1 MNEITLTLSRHFE
14 TSYAEIHSKLSERL
28 VVTKPLAKI
37 EKSADPQALI
47 ELLGSAACWLPLSVA
62 ATAYLSRLA
71 HRAADATWDKI
82 AGNAEMKPLSDV
94 VQVLAEAVTDTDRQV
109 RIVVG
114 IDVPDEFFGTS
125 MLIQAS
131 SPKEIARLL
140 ASFVVHA
147 DALEKRMR
155 TAIEEGRAPF
165 GGATIQV
172 QDDGSLLVNW
182 VTRNSSRHEMR
193 VP

>member
-14 TSYAEIHSKLSERL
+14 TSYVDIHSKLSERL
-28 VVTKPLAKI
+28 AVAKPLVKI
-37 EKSADPQALI
+37 EKSTDPQALI

-94 VQVLAEAVTDTDRQV
+94 VQVLAEAVTDTDRQAQ
-109 RIVVG
+109 IVVG
-114 IDVPDEFFGTS
+114 IDVPDDFGTS

-131 SPKEIARLL
+131 NPEEIVRLL

-147 DALEKRMR
+147 EALEERMR
-155 TAIEEGRAPF
+155 TELEEGHVPF

-172 QDDGSLLVNW
+172 QDDGSLLVKW
-182 VTRNSSRHEMR
+182 VTRNSSPHEIR